1 MLNLERIVPWAE
13 MPLVMQ
19 WMKQSTDS
27 YFHSASPIFSVLER
41 RLTVEVWDTNA
52 EHQRITR
59 SCVTALLL
67 SGVRRRLTGLTREIQ
82 DHWERSKQL
91 QKQFSLWFLVL
102 KEARDPMESRLQ
114 SLESANPDFI
124 PNTTAVSTSPR
135 NGTLNQPTWTFLI
148 STVRSPL
155 MGWPLSPRG
164 RLPKPKTI
172 HSF

>member
-1 MLNLERIVPWAE
+1 MNET
-13 MPLVMQ
+13 
-19 WMKQSTDS
+19 QSTDS

-59 SCVTALLL
+59 SCVNSSLTFWCQEKANRTDTRNTGPLGEVQTAAK
-67 SGVRRRLTGLTREIQ
+67 TIQ
-82 DHWERSKQL
+82 PL
-91 QKQFSLWFLVL
+91 VLVL

-135 NGTLNQPTWTFLI
+135 NRTLNQPTWTFLI
-148 STVRSPL
+148 STVRSSL
-155 MGWPLSPRG
+155 MGWTLSPRG
-164 RLPKPKTI
+164 RLLKPKTI
-172 HSF
+172 HSSLINFF